1 MSETNTPDE
10 DDARAR
16 YVATREHD
24 TSATEAEAEWARIT
38 AQMKRVA
45 AQDGYNQGYRDRANE
60 RDYNHAYPEHL
71 TA

>member
-1 MSETNTPDE
+1 MSEQYTPDE

-38 AQMKRVA
+38 AQMKQTA
-45 AQDGYNQGYRDRANE
+45 ARDGYNQGYRDRANE
-60 RDYNHAYPEHL
+60 RDYNHAYPENPN
-71 TA
+71 A